1 MNCLNFTAVS
11 HNNQKVLFFQTVNF
25 IWAFHISLLI
35 LLVFIVLSPDKLLHW
50 FVLPVFLCGAI
61 ICADALKWFKGQVD
75 LFDPVGII
83 GVYGFHFFFL
93 APLLHT
99 YYDYWMPFTGIIHP
113 PDWRD
118 WVGFMAILNLLG
130 LLGYKVI
137 TRGYVHLNTS
147 KRTLW
152 IIDER
157 IFLRFLL
164 LALFITLGLQIA
176 VYAKFGGLAGY
187 IAIFEEGIG
196 SFLTFRGMGIW
207 FTISESFASLFFI
220 GIIVFG
226 KRKGFIRKPRLTMI
240 ILCIFFSLKLLFG
253 GLRGSRSETVYAM
266 VWAVGTVHFV
276 LRPVARK
283 FIYMGMISLFI
294 FMYFYGFY
302 KGVGSQIKGIFIGEE
317 SLSTLEQY
325 TGRDARALLL
335 GDLGRTDVQAF
346 LLYRIIEIKDY
357 EYAWGRT
364 YLGAVALL
372 IPRQIWPDR
381 PPTKIKEGTEAQYG
395 MGSYIPDQFQSSKVY
410 GLAGETMLN
419 FGPLGVPFAF
429 LLWGFVVRCVRSYV
443 YSLNADDARRLIA
456 TWLVILCWSLL
467 MGDSDNNLFFIA
479 KNVTIPFLLLWIGTR
494 KVKDRSYAVE

>member
-1 MNCLNFTAVS
+1 MNSLNYIAVS
-11 HNNQKVLFFQTVNF
+11 HNKPKVRFFQTVNF
-25 IWAFHISLLI
+25 IWAFYISFLI
-35 LLVFIVLSPDKLLHW
+35 LLVFIVLSPDKFLHW
-50 FVLPVFLCGAI
+50 FILPVFLCGAI
-61 ICADALKWFKGQVD
+61 IGADALKWFKGQVD

-83 GVYGFHFFFL
+83 GVYGFYFFFL

-99 YYDYWMPFTGIIHP
+99 YYDYWMPFTGITHP

-130 LLGYKVI
+130 LFSYKII
-137 TRGYVHLNTS
+137 TKTRAHLNSS
-147 KRTLW
+147 KGTLW
-152 IIDER
+152 IIDDR
-157 IFLRFLL
+157 IFLPLLL

-176 VYAKFGGLAGY
+176 IYAQFGGLAGY
-187 IAIFEEGIG
+187 IATFEEGIG
-196 SFLTFRGMGIW
+196 SSLTFRGMGIW
-207 FTISESFASLFFI
+207 FTISESFHSLFFI
-220 GIIVFG
+220 GIIIFG
-226 KRKGFIRKPRLTMI
+226 KRKVFIRKPILIMI

-266 VWAVGTVHFV
+266 MWAVGTVHFV
-276 LRPVARK
+276 LRPIPRK
-283 FIYMGMISLFI
+283 FIYIGMILILI

-302 KGVGSQIKGIFIGEE
+302 KSVGSQIKHIFTGET
-317 SLSTLEQY
+317 SFSALEQH

-335 GDLGRTDVQAF
+335 GDLGRTDIQAY
-346 LLYRIIEIKDY
+346 LLYRIIEVKNY

-429 LLWGFVVRCVRSYV
+429 LVWGFVVKSVRSYV

-456 TWLVILCWSLL
+456 MWLVIFCWAALI
-467 MGDSDNNLFFIA
+467 GDSDNMLFFVV
-479 KNVTIPFLLLWIGTR
+479 KRVSIPSLLLWIGTR
-494 KVKDRSYAVE
+494 KVKK